1 MTTDPKRF
9 WILEGDAVDV
19 MSRLQPNSIDSMPT
33 DPPYGLEFMGKEL
46 GWDKLEGAQTDGFRR
61 TNNPADVGRENA
73 FGRRSRT
80 SPQYTAGAKMQAWHE
95 QWAAEAFRILKP
107 GGYVAAFSGSRT
119 GHRLAAALED
129 VGFQIRDTLMWLY
142 GTGMPAGT
150 GRLKIPEEWRDR
162 YNTCLKPAYE
172 PIVLARK
179 PLSGTVAANLRQW
192 GSGALNVEATAVQR
206 PDGGKPRWPPNIVLT
221 HSPGCGRTL
230 CCPDCP
236 VALLGP
242 KAEFFPAFD
251 WDPEDMM
258 VFRYVAKPTR
268 GERDAG
274 CDHLVGRSGAAAV
287 MRTEGTAGVDNPRAG
302 AGRTAKHVLNHHPT
316 VKPLALMR
324 WVHRLITPPSA
335 LALDPFGGSGTTLAA
350 SILEGGRC
358 IVIEREP
365 EYVPIIRARAAHHL
379 KRST

>member
-1 MTTDPKRF
+1 MKRF
-9 WILEGDAVDV
+9 WVMEGDAVEV
-19 MSRLQPNSIDSMPT
+19 LSRLKPESVDSMPT
-33 DPPYGLEFMGKEL
+33 DPPYGLEFMGGKL
-46 GWDKLEGAQTDGFRR
+46 GWDKLDGARTDGFRR
-61 TNNPADVGRENA
+61 QNNPTDVGRDNA

-80 SPQYTAGAKMQAWHE
+80 SPEYTAGAKMQAWHE
-95 QWAAEAFRILKP
+95 GWGAEAFRVLKP

-119 GHRLAAALED
+119 GHRLASALED
-129 VGFQIRDTLMWLY
+129 VGFQIRNTLMWLY

-150 GRLKIPEEWRDR
+150 DRLKIPEEWRDR

-192 GSGALNVEATAVQR
+192 GTGALNIEATAVPR
-206 PDGGKPRWPPNIVLT
+206 LKPSKKGPRWPPNIVLT

-242 KAEFFPAFD
+242 KAEFFPTFE
-251 WDPEDMM
+251 WDPEDML
-258 VFRYVAKPTR
+258 VFKYQAKPTR
-268 GERDAG
+268 TERDAG
-274 CDHLVGRSGAAAV
+274 CGHLEGRTGAAAV
-287 MRTEGTAGVDNPRAG
+287 MRQAGTAGVNNPRAG

-324 WVHRLITPPSA
+324 WVYKLITPPGG
-335 LALDPFGGSGTTLAA
+335 LACDPFGGSGTTVAA
-350 SILEGGRC
+350 ALEEGGRC
-358 IVIEREP
+358 IVIERES
-365 EYVPIIRARAAHHL
+365 EYVPIIRARAAHHE
-379 KRST
+379 RRTP